1 MNRRVDRIWAIA
13 GREFG
18 DRLSNRWIW
27 TVSVLF
33 LLCSGAIV
41 FFGAVPVG
49 VAGVQKSGVVLAS
62 LMNLTVYLVPL
73 LALMAGAGAIV
84 DDARRGTLDLVLTH
98 PVSRSEYFAG
108 AFLGHSMAL
117 GVALLSSLL
126 PLGFFLRTRA
136 GVGASEFGRMML
148 LIMLLAAAFLA
159 LSFLLSLLAR
169 DRGRSMASSVLVWIV
184 TVFVFDLLLVGALTL
199 YPGEIP
205 TQVFGGILL
214 LNPVDVFRLLSFKL
228 VSSTA
233 APLGLTTV
241 SLPLPTPVLMGVMA
255 SWIVV
260 PLVLGYRIFNRR
272 LSADRLI

>member
-1 MNRRVDRIWAIA
+1 MNQRVDRIWAIA

-49 VAGVQKSGVVLAS
+49 VAGVQQSGMVLAS

-73 LALMAGAGAIV
+73 LALMAGAGAVV

-98 PVSRSEYFAG
+98 PVSRREYFTG

-117 GVALLSSLL
+117 GVAQLSSLL
-126 PLGFFLRTRA
+126 PLGFLLRTRA
-136 GVGASEFGRMML
+136 GVGASEFGMMML

-159 LSFLLSLLAR
+159 LSFLLSLLSR
-169 DRGRSMASSVLVWIV
+169 DRGRSMASSILVWIV

-199 YPGEIP
+199 YPGQIP
-205 TQVFGGILL
+205 TRFFGAILL
-214 LNPVDVFRLLSFKL
+214 FNPVDVFRLLSFQL

-233 APLGLTTV
+233 APLGLSTV
-241 SLPLPTPVLMGVMA
+241 SLPLSAPVLLAVLGA
-255 SWIVV
+255 WIVI
-260 PLVLGYRIFNRR
+260 PLLVGYRIFSGR

>member
-1 MNRRVDRIWAIA
+1 MNPQIDRVWTIA

-27 TVSVLF
+27 TVSALF

-49 VAGVQKSGVVLAS
+49 VAGVQQSGIVLAS

-84 DDARRGTLDLVLTH
+84 DDARRGTLDLLLTH
-98 PVSRSEYFAG
+98 PVSRREYFVG
-108 AFLGHSMAL
+108 TFLGHSLAL
-117 GVALLSSLL
+117 GTALLASLL
-126 PLGFFLRTRA
+126 PMGIILRTRA
-136 GVGASEFGRMML
+136 RVGATEFGRMMV
-148 LIMLLAAAFLA
+148 LILLLAAAFLA

-169 DRGRSMASSVLVWIV
+169 DRGRSMASAILLWIV
-184 TVFVFDLLLVGALTL
+184 SVFVFDLILVGVLTI

-205 TQVFGGILL
+205 TAAFGGILL
-214 LNPVDVFRLLSFKL
+214 LNPVDVFRLLSFHW

-241 SLPLPTPVLMGVMA
+241 ALPLPASVLAGVLA
-255 SWIVV
+255 AWIAV
-260 PLVLGYRIFNRR
+260 PLILGYRIFNRR